1 MKIHILIAGTLFT
14 HATLIAQNTFP
25 STGNAGIGTA
35 SPTAAKLEFRNAT
48 AFGAPYGSIRYMRIN
63 NIQPSFVN
71 EESLISN
78 LWDVSV
84 VSNLLTSPSAENVP
98 GMDFRSSYSLSE
110 DNFVSTTYSSPVI
123 SVLKLNMDG
132 KVGVGIQ
139 NPSAK
144 LHVNG
149 DTRIASLAGTGNR
162 MVVTDA
168 NGLLSSQALPALS
181 NQTLSFSGTNL
192 SISDG
197 NAVSL
202 APLMQTLTLSGNNL
216 SISGG
221 NTVSLASFKDNLG
234 NHTATTNLLM
244 NNNGVHGI
252 NYLRFNSNQE
262 LNAYTTTGIYTNSNF
277 GVGGAPSLG
286 YNLQVYG
293 SIYCS
298 TTLTEGSDKRF
309 KQDIV
314 PIESA
319 LSVIRRLSGVTYR
332 FKKDGF
338 EAFRFDDKEHSGFIA
353 QDVQK
358 VLPHLVSTGDDGY
371 LSLRYTGII
380 PYLTEGIKEQQDII
394 EQQQLRIEKLEEQVR
409 ALMDAG
415 RTHDAEQDVKALLF
429 QNEPNPFGESTRI
442 RCLLPEGIAE
452 ARIIL
457 YSIAGVKL
465 KEIPLAGPGEHI
477 VSVSA
482 GELSADIY
490 VYSLIVDG
498 KLVDTKKMVV
508 SR

>member
-1 MKIHILIAGTLFT
+1 MKIHVLIAGTLFT
-14 HATLIAQNTFP
+14 HATLFAQNTFP
-25 STGNAGIGTA
+25 TSGNAGIGTS
-35 SPTAAKLEFRNAT
+35 SPLAAKLEFRNAT
-48 AFGAPYGSIRYMRIN
+48 AFGTPYSSIRYVRIN

-78 LWDVSV
+78 LWDISV
-84 VSNLLTSPSAENVP
+84 VSNLLTTPSAENVP
-98 GMDFRSSYSLSE
+98 GMDFRSSYVLSD
-110 DNFVSTTYSSPVI
+110 DNFLSTTYSSPVL

-132 KVGVGIQ
+132 KVGIGIQ

-149 DTRIASLAGTGNR
+149 DMRIASLAGTGTR
-162 MVVTDA
+162 MVITDA
-168 NGLLSSQALPALS
+168 NGLLSSQALPALT
-181 NQTLSFSGTNL
+181 NQTLSFGGTNL

-197 NAVSL
+197 NTVSL
-202 APLMQTLTLSGNNL
+202 APLMQTLSLSGNNL

-221 NTVSLASFKDNLG
+221 NAVSLVSFKDNLG

-252 NYLRFNSNQE
+252 NYLRFNSGQE
-262 LNAYTTTGIYTNSNF
+262 LNAYSTGGIYTNSNF
-277 GVGGAPSLG
+277 GVGGAPSSG

-309 KQDIV
+309 KQNIV
-314 PIESA
+314 PIGNA

-332 FKKDGF
+332 FKKDDF

-353 QDVQK
+353 QDMQN
-358 VLPHLVSTGDDGY
+358 VLPHLVSIGDDGY
-371 LSLRYTGII
+371 LSIRYTGII
-380 PYLTEGIKEQQDII
+380 PYLSEGIKEQQDII
-394 EQQQLRIEKLEEQVR
+394 EQQNLRIEKLEEQVR
-409 ALMDAG
+409 VLMNAG
-415 RTHDAEQDVKALLF
+415 RVPDTEQSVEAQLF

-442 RCLLPEGIAE
+442 RCLLPEGTME
-452 ARIIL
+452 ARMVF

-465 KEIPLAGPGEHI
+465 KEIPLAGAGEHTVV
-477 VSVSA
+477 VSS

-490 VYSLIVDG
+490 VYSLIVNG
-498 KLVDTKKMVV
+498 KLADTKKMIV

>member
-1 MKIHILIAGTLFT
+1 MKIHVLIAGTLFT
-14 HATLIAQNTFP
+14 HATLTAQNTFP

-35 SPTAAKLEFRNAT
+35 TPLGARLEFANTALGVPHEPVRYIRIRNT
-48 AFGAPYGSIRYMRIN
+48 QS
-63 NIQPSFVN
+63 SFQASEDNYITNLWDISV
-71 EESLISN
+71 ISN
-78 LWDVSV
+78 LIS
-84 VSNLLTSPSAENVP
+84 SPGAAVVP
-98 GMDFRSSYSLSE
+98 GLEFKSSYTHY
-110 DNFVSTTYSSPVI
+110 DGFGTPGFSSGPTSI
-123 SVLKLNMDG
+123 LKLNMDG

-149 DTRIASLAGTGNR
+149 DTRIASLAGTGTR

-168 NGLLSSQALPALS
+168 NGLLSSQALPALT

-192 SISDG
+192 SISNG
-197 NAVSL
+197 NTISL
-202 APLMQTLTLSGNNL
+202 APLMQTLSLSGNNL

-221 NTVSLASFKDNLG
+221 NSVSLASFKDNLG

-252 NYLRFNSNQE
+252 NYLRFNGGQE
-262 LNAYTTTGIYTNSNF
+262 LNAYSTAGIYTNSNF
-277 GVGGAPSLG
+277 GVGGAPSGG

-309 KQDIV
+309 KQNIV
-314 PIESA
+314 PIGNA

-332 FKKDGF
+332 FKKNDF

-353 QDVQK
+353 QDMQE
-358 VLPHLVSTGDDGY
+358 VLPHLVSIGDNGY
-371 LSLRYTGII
+371 LSIRYTGII
-380 PYLTEGIKEQQDII
+380 PYLSEGIKEQQDII
-394 EQQQLRIEKLEEQVR
+394 EQQNLRIEKLEEQVR
-409 ALMDAG
+409 ILINAG
-415 RTHDAEQDVKALLF
+415 KVTDSDQSAEAQLF

-442 RCLLPEGIAE
+442 RCLLPEGTTGAHIV
-452 ARIIL
+452 L

-465 KEIPLAGPGEHI
+465 KEIPLAGTGEQV
-477 VSVSA
+477 VSVRA
-482 GELSADIY
+482 EELSADIY
-490 VYSLIVDG
+490 VYSLIVNG
-498 KLVDTKKMVV
+498 KLADTKKMIV